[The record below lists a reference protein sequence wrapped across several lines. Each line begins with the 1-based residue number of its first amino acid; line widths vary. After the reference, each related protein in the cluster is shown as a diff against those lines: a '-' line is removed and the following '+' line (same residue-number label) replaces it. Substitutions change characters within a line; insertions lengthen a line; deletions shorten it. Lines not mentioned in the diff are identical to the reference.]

1 MFKKMGGNIPG
12 GNFLG
17 GNFPGGIFQGGVWW
31 VGIFRV
37 GIFQVGVFLI
47 PSHTYPL
54 LSQRSIVI
62 LQLYSFCTANWSNRW
77 QSKKVQEQPKLFFL
91 SNNDIVFDLIV
102 FHPFMSIVKSIF
114 WERYSPISF
123 TFTEAVVQRCS
134 VKKVFLEILLFRL
147 RPATLLKKRLWHRC
161 LPVNFTKFLW
171 TPFFTKHHRWL
182 LLHLLRITPIIWY
195 RICNFIFAF
204 AITASYYFSHL
215 FLHTPVD
222 LIYKR
227 PQTFLIPHFISFSG

>member
-1 MFKKMGGNIPG
+1 MEILLNSRKYD
-12 GNFLG
+12 FLEIG
-17 GNFPGGIFQGGVWW
+17 SSLESVNVRFFESFV
-31 VGIFRV
+31 RDS
-37 GIFQVGVFLI
+37 FLWHQWLA
-47 PSHTYPL
+47 PSEFYMYQCSYNKL
-54 LSQRSIVI
+54 LSAFSRSLSLSI
-62 LQLYSFCTANWSNRW
+62 L
-77 QSKKVQEQPKLFFL
+77 
-91 SNNDIVFDLIV
+91 
-102 FHPFMSIVKSIF
+102 
-114 WERYSPISF
+114 F
-123 TFTEAVVQRCS
+123 TFVLTEAVVQRCS

-222 LIYKR
+222 FELWEGPK
-227 PQTFLIPHFISFSG
+227 PF

>member
-1 MFKKMGGNIPG
+1 MFKNMGGNIPG

-17 GNFPGGIFQGGVWW
+17 GNFPGGNFPGGSLM
-31 VGIFRV
+31 GGNFP
-37 GIFQVGVFLI
+37 GGSF
-47 PSHTYPL
+47 PDTCHTYPL
-54 LSQRSIVI
+54 FSQRSIVI

-91 SNNDIVFDLIV
+91 SNNDIIFDLIV

-161 LPVNFTKFLW
+161 LPVNFTRFLW

-222 LIYKR
+222 FELWEGPK
-227 PQTFLIPHFISFSG
+227 PF